1 MLKKLFSKIFK
12 KKDFIMSFAIVI
24 FMMTIFTTNV
34 NAAGTE
40 LFCNNDTDVLFDRF
54 NLTCLNVKNIINNT
68 KNNGIDISSATYFK
82 IQPTKSVSYFG
93 IGLSNNTSQY
103 ISSGYYYKKTTD
115 TSQNYLDSFG
125 FTSENQVA
133 ENSTTDIGWAGNW
146 YYVNITDD
154 YFNSIDDVEYPSHEI
169 SITFDK
175 TQIRDTDKWVEIQFN
190 ALFKNWSDV
199 HEDMIIFV
207 TTETGINTSFRYAKY
222 LENPKFTLSVTSKD
236 IVYIKYGFS
245 DDSGINIVQEFE
257 YDVHEILQR
266 DEYSELYKDIKIYEN
281 IYDPDITISKIIYN
295 LTNFFDSISKHITSV
310 ANLVGYAFDKCNYM
324 LTMTIYTVVGSKVLL
339 AVLKRIHF

>member
-1 MLKKLFSKIFK
+1 MLKKIFSKIFK

-68 KNNGIDISSATYFK
+68 KNNGIDISSAIYFK

-93 IGLSNNTSQY
+93 IGLSDNNREW
-103 ISSGYYYKKTTD
+103 ISAGFYYKKITD

-133 ENSTTDIGWAGNW
+133 PNSSTGISWSGNW
-146 YYVNITDD
+146 YYINITDD

-199 HEDMIIFV
+199 HENMIVFV
-207 TTETGINTSFRYAKY
+207 TSKTGINTSFTYSKY
-222 LENPKFTLSVTSKD
+222 LINPKFTLSVTSKD
-236 IVYIKYGFS
+236 IVYIRYGFS
-245 DDSGINIVQEFE
+245 GTDGVEIVQEFE
-257 YDVHEILQR
+257 YDVHEILQS
-266 DEYSELYKDIKIYEN
+266 DEYSELYEKIKVYED

-295 LTNFFDSISKHITSV
+295 LTNFFNSISLHIKSV
-310 ANLVGYAFDKCNYM
+310 SKLISYAFNKCNYM
-324 LTMTIYTVVGSKVLL
+324 LTMTIYTIVGSKILL
-339 AVLKRIHF
+339 AILKRLHF

>member
-12 KKDFIMSFAIVI
+12 KKDFLMSSLSAI
-24 FMMTIFTTNV
+24 FMMMIFTTNV

-40 LFCNNDTDVLFDRF
+40 LSCNNDTDVLFDRF

-68 KNNGIDISSATYFK
+68 RNNGIDISSSTYFK

-93 IGLSNNTSQY
+93 IGLSDNTSQY

-115 TSQNYLDSFG
+115 TSQDYLDSFG

-133 ENSTTDIGWAGNW
+133 LNSTTDIGWAGNW
-146 YYVNITDD
+146 YYVNITSD

-175 TQIRDTDKWVEIQFN
+175 TQIRDTDKWVEVQFN
-190 ALFKNWSDV
+190 ALFSNWSDV
-199 HEDMIIFV
+199 HEDMIVFV
-207 TTETGINTSFRYAKY
+207 TTETGINTSFRYATY
-222 LENPKFTLSVTSKD
+222 LNNPKFTLNVTSKD

-245 DDSGINIVQEFE
+245 EDNGIKIVQEFE

-266 DEYSELYKDIKIYEN
+266 DEYSELYKDIKIYED
-281 IYDPDITISKIIYN
+281 IYDPEVTLSKIVYN
-295 LTNFFDSISKHITSV
+295 LTNFFNSISSHVKEISK
-310 ANLVGYAFDKCNYM
+310 LISYAFSKCNNM
-324 LTMTIYTVVGSKVLL
+324 LTMTLYTYVGSKIIL
-339 AVLKRIHF
+339 AILKRLHF